1 MNPSAIFLLCSVC
14 LVAGLVLGI
23 LGTVRSI
30 HADMDAHRLDH
41 LEEFNLCL
49 HTAGDRW
56 AIMRRDADGIVKM
69 TGQSHETLRGAID
82 ASLGMANV

>member
-23 LGTVRSI
+23 LGTVMSI
-30 HADMDAHRLDH
+30 DMHPDTRRLDH

-82 ASLGMANV
+82 ASLGMSDV